1 MIKIIIN
8 GKEYTFEGDELTS
21 PASEAIL
28 FLQDLQQKGM
38 VV

>member
-1 MIKIIIN
+1 MITIIID
-8 GKEYTFEGDELTS
+8 GKKHKFEGDELTS